1 MTAIAPSLE
10 AFFTERL
17 VKQLQASPH
26 TIGGYRDTFRLLLR
40 FAAQRAHKAPSEL
53 EFDDLGAEVVG
64 AFLEHLEH
72 ERHNSARTRN
82 VRLTAIRSFFRFAA
96 YREPAHA
103 DLIARVLAIPDKRV
117 GRAVV
122 SFLTIAEIEALLASP
137 DRTTWHG
144 RRDHALLVVTAQT
157 GMRVGEMIG
166 LRIGDVELGAGA
178 HVQVRGKGR
187 KERCVPLTRQSVAV
201 LREWMRERQGEDGEP
216 LFPTIRGGPL
226 SHDAVSDLVTKHTT
240 GACIRCPSLSTKNV
254 TPHTLRH
261 SCAMAL
267 LAAGVDTSVIAL
279 WLGHEQIQTTQ
290 IYLHGD
296 PTMKERALARDGLTN
311 HNSGPI
317 PGAGQVAGLP
327 RGLMTMPGTEFEP
340 THWTSANRDP
350 PSPTRHSPG
359 TGILCLLCG
368 HCR

>member
-1 MTAIAPSLE
+1 MTWVPRWWVHSWSTSKASDTTVRAPATS
-10 AFFTERL
+10 
-17 VKQLQASPH
+17 
-26 TIGGYRDTFRLLLR
+26 
-40 FAAQRAHKAPSEL
+40 
-53 EFDDLGAEVVG
+53 
-64 AFLEHLEH
+64 
-72 ERHNSARTRN
+72 
-82 VRLTAIRSFFRFAA
+82 RLTAIRSFFRFAA

-117 GRAVV
+117 GRAGG
-122 SFLTIAEIEALLASP
+122 SFLSTAEIEALLASP

-166 LRIGDVELGAGA
+166 LRVGDVELGAGA

-201 LREWMRERQGEDGEP
+201 LREWMRERQGERGEP

-226 SHDAVSDLVTKHTT
+226 SRDAVSDLVTKHTT
-240 GACIRCPSLSTKNV
+240 GACVRCPRRFPTKNV

-296 PTMKERALARDGLTN
+296 LSMKKSALKHGLTD
-311 HNSGPI
+311 HNTGPI

-327 RGLMTMPGTEFEP
+327 RGLMNMPGTGSEP
-340 THWTSANRDP
+340 THWTSDNRGP

-359 TGILCLLCG
+359 AGILWLILWLILSAG
-368 HCR
+368 